1 MSGRESSAFSEE
13 IHYLAHEEARPGQ
26 LEMIQDCLAAL
37 RAGGHHLA
45 AAPTGIGKTAA
56 ALAAAIDA
64 ARTANGPR
72 TIFFLTSRQSQHKIV
87 VDTVRRI
94 NARRPPQEKVRLVD
108 MVGQSNMCVQPFA
121 NESPPLFS
129 LLCSQARSQRT
140 CKPYLTQAPGLRQ
153 RILSDPLHV
162 DELVQ
167 MAQTHSE
174 HGVPTLTC
182 PWKAAR
188 EAVSSA
194 DVFVGD
200 YNHLFVDAV
209 REASLN
215 AMEVDLSDLIVIVD
229 EAHNLPDRI
238 RMGMERRFTPTVVR
252 NATIDLEEYTETIA
266 ESAASLGTDG
276 LILQSS
282 LTTWALSVMKVCRG
296 RMSDLFRDL
305 LNEPAEFE
313 ERRVDM
319 ERLRNI
325 FLAACDEVEGK
336 VGQQQLQPE
345 QVSVTETPG
354 QGLDRLKILRDV
366 LLDVEIKVD
375 ADDENPNIDIDAH
388 RIGHLLE
395 DMLRFGGSTAL
406 VYVHDAKGK
415 EGRITSHLLD
425 PGLVSG
431 PVLKKCAGSILM
443 SGTLYPPKMY
453 ADLLGIGHG
462 KTTSRQYDSPFAS
475 QRRPIVVAK
484 DVTTRYQDRSYENTQ
499 RIRAHIQA
507 LCDSS
512 PGHVAVFTPSYSMLN
527 EYIGEGRFQGVVVR
541 MEDRTWSKQDV
552 DQLLDVLEDSKQAGR
567 RILLAGVF
575 GGRLSEGIDYHNG
588 LLDAVA
594 CIGIPN
600 PPPSIHQKALR
611 TYIEERFG
619 RANAWRYASTQPAVN
634 AILQAMGRPIR
645 SIADRAL
652 ILLLDK
658 RNTDR
663 TYIECYPRDIRMNSS
678 TEPETTKSFAR
689 RFFSRVHR
697 QSEGSS

>member
-1 MSGRESSAFSEE
+1 MSGEESSAFSED
-13 IHYLAHEEARPGQ
+13 IRYLAHEEARPGQ
-26 LEMIQDCLAAL
+26 LEMIHDCLKAL
-37 RAGGHHLA
+37 QKGGHHLA

-121 NESPPLFS
+121 KESPPLFS

-140 CKPYLTQAPGLRQ
+140 CKPYFTQAPGLRQ

-215 AMEVDLSDLIVIVD
+215 AMEVDLSDIIVIVD

-266 ESAASLGTDG
+266 EAAASLGSDG
-276 LILQSS
+276 LNLQAS
-282 LTTWALSVMKVCRG
+282 LTSWALSVMKVCRG
-296 RMSDLFRDL
+296 RISDLFRDL
-305 LNEPAEFE
+305 LGEPAEFE

-325 FLAACDEVEGK
+325 FLASCDEVEGK
-336 VGQQQLQPE
+336 VGQQQLQQE
-345 QVSVTETPG
+345 VGLVESPG

-395 DMLRFGGSTAL
+395 DMLRFGETTAL

-453 ADLLGIGHG
+453 ADLLGIGHS

-499 RIRAHIQA
+499 RIRAHLQS
-507 LCDSS
+507 LCDGS

-527 EYIGEGRFQGVVVR
+527 DYIGEGQFHGVVVR
-541 MEDRTWSKQDV
+541 MEDRTWSKQHAF
-552 DQLLDVLEDSKQAGR
+552 LHLD
-567 RILLAGVF
+567 
-575 GGRLSEGIDYHNG
+575 
-588 LLDAVA
+588 
-594 CIGIPN
+594 
-600 PPPSIHQKALR
+600 
-611 TYIEERFG
+611 
-619 RANAWRYASTQPAVN
+619 
-634 AILQAMGRPIR
+634 
-645 SIADRAL
+645 
-652 ILLLDK
+652 
-658 RNTDR
+658 
-663 TYIECYPRDIRMNSS
+663 
-678 TEPETTKSFAR
+678 
-689 RFFSRVHR
+689 
-697 QSEGSS
+697 

>member
-1 MSGRESSAFSEE
+1 MSGEESSVFSED
-13 IHYLAHEEARPGQ
+13 IRYLAHEEARPGQ
-26 LEMIQDCLAAL
+26 LEMIQDCLKAL
-37 RAGGHHLA
+37 QQGGHHLA

-121 NESPPLFS
+121 KESPPLFS

-215 AMEVDLSDLIVIVD
+215 AMEVDLSDIIVIVD

-266 ESAASLGTDG
+266 EAAASLGSDG
-276 LILQSS
+276 LNLQAS
-282 LTTWALSVMKVCRG
+282 LTSWALSVMKVCRG
-296 RMSDLFRDL
+296 RISDLFRDL
-305 LNEPAEFE
+305 LGEPAEFE

-325 FLAACDEVEGK
+325 FLASCDEVEGK
-336 VGQQQLQPE
+336 VGQQQLQQE
-345 QVSVTETPG
+345 VGLVESPG

-395 DMLRFGGSTAL
+395 DMLRFGETTAL

-453 ADLLGIGHG
+453 ADLLGIGHS

-499 RIRAHIQA
+499 RIRAHLQS
-507 LCDSS
+507 LCDGS

-527 EYIGEGRFQGVVVR
+527 DYIGEGQFHGVVVR

-552 DQLLDVLEDSKQAGR
+552 DQLLDVLEDAKQAGR

-619 RANAWRYASTQPAVN
+619 RANAWRYASTQPAIN

-663 TYIECYPRDIRMNSS
+663 TYIECYPKDIRMNTS

>member
-1 MSGRESSAFSEE
+1 MSGDESSAYSEE
-13 IHYLAHEEARPGQ
+13 IRYLAHEEARPGQ
-26 LEMIQDCLAAL
+26 LEMIHDCLEAL
-37 RAGGHHLA
+37 QQGGHHLA

-121 NESPPLFS
+121 KESPPLFS

-209 REASLN
+209 RDASLN
-215 AMEVDLSDLIVIVD
+215 AMELDLSDIIVIVD

-266 ESAASLGTDG
+266 EAAASLGSDG
-276 LILQSS
+276 LLLQAS
-282 LTTWALSVMKVCRG
+282 LTSWALSVMKVCRG
-296 RMSDLFRDL
+296 RISDLFRDL
-305 LNEPAEFE
+305 LSEPAEFE

-325 FLAACDEVEGK
+325 FLASCDEVEGK
-336 VGQQQLQPE
+336 VGQQQLQQE
-345 QVSVTETPG
+345 HTGTVESPG

-395 DMLRFGGSTAL
+395 DMLRFGETTAL

-415 EGRITSHLLD
+415 EGRIISHLLD

-453 ADLLGIGHG
+453 ADLLGIGHS

-499 RIRAHIQA
+499 RIRAHLQS
-507 LCDSS
+507 LCDES

-527 EYIGEGRFQGVVVR
+527 DYIGEGQFHGVVVR
-541 MEDRTWSKQDV
+541 IEDRTWSKQDV
-552 DQLLDVLEDSKQAGR
+552 DQLLDVLEDAKQAGR

-619 RANAWRYASTQPAVN
+619 RANAWRYASTQPAIN

-663 TYIECYPRDIRMNSS
+663 TYIECYPKDIRMNTS

>member
-1 MSGRESSAFSEE
+1 MSGEESSAFSEE
-13 IHYLAHEEARPGQ
+13 IRYLAHEEARPGQ
-26 LEMIQDCLAAL
+26 LEMIHDCLKAL
-37 RAGGHHLA
+37 QQGGHHLA

-94 NARRPPQEKVRLVD
+94 NGRRAPQEKVRLVD

-121 NESPPLFS
+121 KESPPLFS

-215 AMEVDLSDLIVIVD
+215 AMEVDLSDIIVIVD

-266 ESAASLGTDG
+266 EAAASLGSDG
-276 LILQSS
+276 LLVQAS
-282 LTTWALSVMKVCRG
+282 LTSWALSVMKVCRG
-296 RMSDLFRDL
+296 RISDLFRDL
-305 LNEPAEFE
+305 LSEPAEFE

-325 FLAACDEVEGK
+325 FLASCDEVEGK
-336 VGQQQLQPE
+336 VGQQQLQQQQAGLVE
-345 QVSVTETPG
+345 SPG

-375 ADDENPNIDIDAH
+375 ADDDNPNIDIDAH

-395 DMLRFGGSTAL
+395 DMLRFGETTAL

-453 ADLLGIGHG
+453 ADLLGIGHS

-499 RIRAHIQA
+499 RIRAHLQS
-507 LCDSS
+507 LCDGS

-527 EYIGEGRFQGVVVR
+527 DYIGEGQFHGVVVR

-552 DQLLDVLEDSKQAGR
+552 DQLLDVLEDAKQDGR

-619 RANAWRYASTQPAVN
+619 RANAWRYASTQPAIN

-663 TYIECYPRDIRMNSS
+663 TYIECYPKDIRMNTS

-689 RFFSRVHR
+689 RFFSRVQR

>member
-1 MSGRESSAFSEE
+1 MSGEESSAFSEE
-13 IHYLAHEEARPGQ
+13 IRYLAHEEARPGQ
-26 LEMIQDCLAAL
+26 LEMIHDCLKAL
-37 RAGGHHLA
+37 QQGGHHLA

-94 NARRPPQEKVRLVD
+94 NGRRTPQEKVRLVD

-121 NESPPLFS
+121 KESPPLFS

-215 AMEVDLSDLIVIVD
+215 AMEVDLSDIIVIVD

-266 ESAASLGTDG
+266 EAAASLGSDG
-276 LILQSS
+276 LLVQAS
-282 LTTWALSVMKVCRG
+282 LTSWALSVMKVCRG
-296 RMSDLFRDL
+296 RISDLFRDL
-305 LNEPAEFE
+305 LSEPAEFE

-325 FLAACDEVEGK
+325 FLASCDEVEGK
-336 VGQQQLQPE
+336 VGQQQLHQQQAGLVE
-345 QVSVTETPG
+345 SPG

-375 ADDENPNIDIDAH
+375 ADDDNPNIDIDAH

-395 DMLRFGGSTAL
+395 DMLRFGETTAL

-453 ADLLGIGHG
+453 ADLLGIGHS

-499 RIRAHIQA
+499 RIRAHLQS
-507 LCDSS
+507 LCDGSL
-512 PGHVAVFTPSYSMLN
+512 GHVAVFTPSYSMLN
-527 EYIGEGRFQGVVVR
+527 DYIGEGQFHGVVVR

-552 DQLLDVLEDSKQAGR
+552 DQLLDVLEDAKQDGR

-619 RANAWRYASTQPAVN
+619 RANAWRYASTQPAIN

-663 TYIECYPRDIRMNSS
+663 TYIECYPKHIRMNTS

>member
-1 MSGRESSAFSEE
+1 MSGEESSVFSEE
-13 IHYLAHEEARPGQ
+13 IRYLAHEEARPGQ
-26 LEMIQDCLAAL
+26 LEMIQDCLKAL
-37 RAGGHHLA
+37 QQGGHHLA

-121 NESPPLFS
+121 KESPPLFS
-129 LLCSQARSQRT
+129 ILCSQARSQRT

-209 REASLN
+209 RDASLN
-215 AMEVDLSDLIVIVD
+215 AMEVDLSDIIVIVD

-266 ESAASLGTDG
+266 EAAATLGSDGMNLQASLT
-276 LILQSS
+276 S
-282 LTTWALSVMKVCRG
+282 WALSVMKVCRG
-296 RMSDLFRDL
+296 RISDLFRDL
-305 LNEPAEFE
+305 LGEPAEFE

-325 FLAACDEVEGK
+325 FLASCDEVEGK
-336 VGQQQLQPE
+336 VGQQQLQQE
-345 QVSVTETPG
+345 VGLVESPG

-375 ADDENPNIDIDAH
+375 TDDENPNIDIDAH

-395 DMLRFGGSTAL
+395 DMLRFGETTAL

-453 ADLLGIGHG
+453 ADLLGIGHS

-499 RIRAHIQA
+499 RIRAHLQS
-507 LCDSS
+507 LCDGS

-527 EYIGEGRFQGVVVR
+527 DYIGEGQFHGVVVR

-552 DQLLDVLEDSKQAGR
+552 DQLLDVLEDAKQAGR

-619 RANAWRYASTQPAVN
+619 RANAWRYASTQPAIN

-663 TYIECYPRDIRMNSS
+663 TYIECYPKDIRMNTS

>member
-1 MSGRESSAFSEE
+1 MSDQESSTFSGE
-13 IHYLAHEEARPGQ
+13 IRYLAHEEARPGQ
-26 LEMIQDCLAAL
+26 LEMIHDCLNAL
-37 RAGGHHLA
+37 HSGGHHLA

-56 ALAAAIDA
+56 ALAAAVDA

-108 MVGQSNMCVQPFA
+108 MVGQASMCVQPFA
-121 NESPPLFS
+121 KESPPLFS
-129 LLCSQARSQRT
+129 LLCNQARSSRS

-252 NATIDLEEYTETIA
+252 NAVIDLEEYTERLI

-276 LILQSS
+276 LVLQSS
-282 LTTWALSVMKVCRG
+282 LASWALDVMKVCRG
-296 RMSDLFRDL
+296 RMADLFRDL

-313 ERRVDM
+313 ERRVDV

-325 FLAACDEVEGK
+325 FLASCDEVEGK
-336 VGQQQLQPE
+336 VGQQQLQAE
-345 QVSVTETPG
+345 QIHAVESPG
-354 QGLDRLKILRDV
+354 EGLDRLKILRDV

-375 ADDENPNIDIDAH
+375 ADEENPNIDIDAH

-395 DMLRFGGSTAL
+395 DMLRFGETTAL

-453 ADLLGIGHG
+453 ADLLGIGQQ
-462 KTTSRQYDSPFAS
+462 KTTSRQYESPFAS
-475 QRRPIVVAK
+475 QRRPIIVAK
-484 DVTTRYQDRSYENTQ
+484 DVTTRYKDRTYENTQ
-499 RIRAHIQA
+499 RIRNHIQA

-527 EYIGEGRFQGVVVR
+527 EYIGEGQFRGVVVR

-552 DQLLDVLEDSKQAGR
+552 DQLLDFLEDAKQAGR

-575 GGRLSEGIDYHNG
+575 GGRLSEGVDYSENI
-588 LLDAVA
+588 LDAVV
-594 CIGIPN
+594 CVGIPIA
-600 PPPSIHQKALR
+600 PKSVPQDALR
-611 TYIEERFG
+611 EYIEG
-619 RANAWRYASTQPAVN
+619 KHGQGKGWKYGALQPAVN
-634 AILQAMGRPIR
+634 SVLQGMGRAIR
-645 SIADRAL
+645 KAEDRAF
-652 ILLLDK
+652 ILLLDNRFLTSQFRSCLPPTLHTFTADDSK
-658 RNTDR
+658 RT
-663 TYIECYPRDIRMNSS
+663 ERMV
-678 TEPETTKSFAR
+678 K
-689 RFFSRVHR
+689 RFFDHLPDPAKG
-697 QSEGSS
+697 E

>member
-140 CKPYLTQAPGLRQ
+140 CKPYFTQAPGLRQ

>member
-1 MSGRESSAFSEE
+1 MSGEESSAISED
-13 IHYLAHEEARPGQ
+13 IRYLAHEEARPGQ
-26 LEMIQDCLAAL
+26 LEMIHDCLKAL
-37 RAGGHHLA
+37 QHGGHHLA

-121 NESPPLFS
+121 KESPPLFS
-129 LLCSQARSQRT
+129 LLCSQARSQRS

-209 REASLN
+209 RDASLN
-215 AMEVDLSDLIVIVD
+215 AMEVDLSDIIVIVD

-266 ESAASLGTDG
+266 EAAASLGSDG
-276 LILQSS
+276 LLLQAS
-282 LTTWALSVMKVCRG
+282 LTSWALSVMKVCRG
-296 RMSDLFRDL
+296 RISDLFRDL
-305 LNEPAEFE
+305 LSEPAEFE

-325 FLAACDEVEGK
+325 FLASCDEVEGK
-336 VGQQQLQPE
+336 VGQQQLQQE
-345 QVSVTETPG
+345 QTGLVESPG

-366 LLDVEIKVD
+366 LLEVEIKVD

-395 DMLRFGGSTAL
+395 DMLRFGETTAL

-415 EGRITSHLLD
+415 EGRIISHLLD

-453 ADLLGIGHG
+453 ADLLGIGHS

-499 RIRAHIQA
+499 RIRAHLQS
-507 LCDSS
+507 LCDGS

-527 EYIGEGRFQGVVVR
+527 DYIGEGHFNGVVVR
-541 MEDRTWSKQDV
+541 MEDRTWTKQDV
-552 DQLLDVLEDSKQAGR
+552 DQLLDVLEDAKQAGR

-611 TYIEERFG
+611 AYIEERFG
-619 RANAWRYASTQPAVN
+619 RANAWRYASTQPAIN

-652 ILLLDK
+652 ILLLDR
-658 RNTDR
+658 RNN
-663 TYIECYPRDIRMNSS
+663 YIVYNN
-678 TEPETTKSFAR
+678 
-689 RFFSRVHR
+689 
-697 QSEGSS
+697 

>member
-1 MSGRESSAFSEE
+1 MSGEESSAFSEE
-13 IHYLAHEEARPGQ
+13 IRYLAHEEARPGQ
-26 LEMIQDCLAAL
+26 LEMIHDCLKAL
-37 RAGGHHLA
+37 QQGGHHLA

-121 NESPPLFS
+121 KESPPLFS

-140 CKPYLTQAPGLRQ
+140 CKPYFTQAPGLRQ

-215 AMEVDLSDLIVIVD
+215 AMEVDLSDIIVIVD

-266 ESAASLGTDG
+266 EAAASLGSDG
-276 LILQSS
+276 LNLQAS
-282 LTTWALSVMKVCRG
+282 LTSWALSVMKVCRG
-296 RMSDLFRDL
+296 RISDLFRDL
-305 LNEPAEFE
+305 LGEPAEFE

-325 FLAACDEVEGK
+325 FLASCDEVEGK
-336 VGQQQLQPE
+336 VGQQQLQQE
-345 QVSVTETPG
+345 VGLVESPG

-395 DMLRFGGSTAL
+395 DMLRFGETTAL

-453 ADLLGIGHG
+453 ADLLGIGHS

-499 RIRAHIQA
+499 RIRAHLQS
-507 LCDSS
+507 LCDGS

-527 EYIGEGRFQGVVVR
+527 DYIGEGQFHGVVVR

-552 DQLLDVLEDSKQAGR
+552 DQLLDVLEDAKQAGR

-619 RANAWRYASTQPAVN
+619 RANAWRYASTQPAIN

-663 TYIECYPRDIRMNSS
+663 TYIECYPKDIRMNTS

-689 RFFSRVHR
+689 RFFSRVQR

>member
-1 MSGRESSAFSEE
+1 M
-13 IHYLAHEEARPGQ
+13 
-26 LEMIQDCLAAL
+26 
-37 RAGGHHLA
+37 
-45 AAPTGIGKTAA
+45 
-56 ALAAAIDA
+56 
-64 ARTANGPR
+64 
-72 TIFFLTSRQSQHKIV
+72 
-87 VDTVRRI
+87 
-94 NARRPPQEKVRLVD
+94 
-108 MVGQSNMCVQPFA
+108 
-121 NESPPLFS
+121 
-129 LLCSQARSQRT
+129 
-140 CKPYLTQAPGLRQ
+140 
-153 RILSDPLHV
+153 
-162 DELVQ
+162 EL
-167 MAQTHSE
+167 
-174 HGVPTLTC
+174 
-182 PWKAAR
+182 
-188 EAVSSA
+188 
-194 DVFVGD
+194 
-200 YNHLFVDAV
+200 
-209 REASLN
+209 
-215 AMEVDLSDLIVIVD
+215 DLSDIIVIVD

-266 ESAASLGTDG
+266 EAAASLGSDG
-276 LILQSS
+276 LLLQAS
-282 LTTWALSVMKVCRG
+282 LTSWALSVMKVCRG
-296 RMSDLFRDL
+296 RISDLFRDL
-305 LNEPAEFE
+305 LSEPAEFE
-313 ERRVDM
+313 ERRVDT

-325 FLAACDEVEGK
+325 FLASCDEVEGK
-336 VGQQQLQPE
+336 VGQQQLQQE
-345 QVSVTETPG
+345 HTGTVESPG

-395 DMLRFGGSTAL
+395 DMLRFGETTAL

-415 EGRITSHLLD
+415 EGRIISHLLD

-453 ADLLGIGHG
+453 ADLLGIGHS

-499 RIRAHIQA
+499 RIRAHLQS
-507 LCDSS
+507 LCDES

-527 EYIGEGRFQGVVVR
+527 DYIGEGQFHGVVVR
-541 MEDRTWSKQDV
+541 IEDRTWSKQDV
-552 DQLLDVLEDSKQAGR
+552 DQLLDVLEDAKQAGR

-619 RANAWRYASTQPAVN
+619 RANAWRYASTQPAIN

-663 TYIECYPRDIRMNSS
+663 TYIECYPKDIRMNTS

>member
-1 MSGRESSAFSEE
+1 MSGEESSVFSEE
-13 IHYLAHEEARPGQ
+13 IRYLAHEEARPGQ
-26 LEMIQDCLAAL
+26 LEMIQDCLKAL
-37 RAGGHHLA
+37 QQGGHHLA

-121 NESPPLFS
+121 KESPPLFS
-129 LLCSQARSQRT
+129 ILCSQARSQRT

-209 REASLN
+209 RDASLN
-215 AMEVDLSDLIVIVD
+215 AMEVDLSDIIVIVD

-266 ESAASLGTDG
+266 EAAASLGSDG
-276 LILQSS
+276 LLLQASITS
-282 LTTWALSVMKVCRG
+282 WALSVMKVCRG
-296 RMSDLFRDL
+296 RISDLFRDL
-305 LNEPAEFE
+305 LGEPAEFE

-325 FLAACDEVEGK
+325 FLASCDEVEGK
-336 VGQQQLQPE
+336 VGQQQLQQE
-345 QVSVTETPG
+345 VGLVESPG

-375 ADDENPNIDIDAH
+375 TDDENPNIDIDAH

-395 DMLRFGGSTAL
+395 DMLRFGETTAL

-453 ADLLGIGHG
+453 ADLLGIGHS

-499 RIRAHIQA
+499 RIRAHLQS
-507 LCDSS
+507 LCDGS

-527 EYIGEGRFQGVVVR
+527 DYIGEGQFHGVVVR

-552 DQLLDVLEDSKQAGR
+552 DQLLDVLEDAKQAGR

-619 RANAWRYASTQPAVN
+619 RANAWRYASTQPAIN

-663 TYIECYPRDIRMNSS
+663 TYIECYPKDIRMNTS

>member
-1 MSGRESSAFSEE
+1 MSGEESSVFSDD
-13 IHYLAHEEARPGQ
+13 IRYLAHEEARPGQ
-26 LEMIQDCLAAL
+26 LEMIHDCLKAL
-37 RAGGHHLA
+37 QQGGHHLA

-121 NESPPLFS
+121 KESPPLFS

-215 AMEVDLSDLIVIVD
+215 AMEVDLSDIIVIDD

-266 ESAASLGTDG
+266 EAAASLGSDG
-276 LILQSS
+276 LNLQAS
-282 LTTWALSVMKVCRG
+282 LTSWALSVMKVCRG
-296 RMSDLFRDL
+296 RISDLFRDL
-305 LNEPAEFE
+305 LGEPAEFE

-325 FLAACDEVEGK
+325 FLASCDEVEGK
-336 VGQQQLQPE
+336 VGQQQLQQE
-345 QVSVTETPG
+345 VGLVESPG

-395 DMLRFGGSTAL
+395 DMLRFGETTAL

-453 ADLLGIGHG
+453 ADLLGIGHS

-499 RIRAHIQA
+499 RIRAHLQS
-507 LCDSS
+507 LCDGS

-527 EYIGEGRFQGVVVR
+527 DYIGEGQFHGVVVR

-552 DQLLDVLEDSKQAGR
+552 DQLLDVLEDAKQAGR

-619 RANAWRYASTQPAVN
+619 RANAWRYASTQPAIN

-663 TYIECYPRDIRMNSS
+663 TYIECYPKDIRMNTS

>member
-1 MSGRESSAFSEE
+1 MSGEESSAFSEE
-13 IHYLAHEEARPGQ
+13 IRYLAHEEARPGQ
-26 LEMIQDCLAAL
+26 LEMIHDCLKAL
-37 RAGGHHLA
+37 QQGGHHLA

-121 NESPPLFS
+121 KESPPLFS

-209 REASLN
+209 RDASLN
-215 AMEVDLSDLIVIVD
+215 AMELDLSDIIVIVD

-266 ESAASLGTDG
+266 EAAASLGSDG
-276 LILQSS
+276 LLLQAS
-282 LTTWALSVMKVCRG
+282 LTSWALSVMKVCRG
-296 RMSDLFRDL
+296 RISDLFRDL
-305 LNEPAEFE
+305 LSEPAEFE
-313 ERRVDM
+313 ERRVDT

-325 FLAACDEVEGK
+325 FLASCDEVEGK
-336 VGQQQLQPE
+336 VGQQQLQQE
-345 QVSVTETPG
+345 HTGTVESPG

-395 DMLRFGGSTAL
+395 DMLRFGETTAL

-415 EGRITSHLLD
+415 EGRIISHLLD

-453 ADLLGIGHG
+453 ADLLGIGHS

-499 RIRAHIQA
+499 RIRAHLQS
-507 LCDSS
+507 LCDES

-527 EYIGEGRFQGVVVR
+527 DYIGEGQFHGVVVR
-541 MEDRTWSKQDV
+541 IEDRTWSKQDV
-552 DQLLDVLEDSKQAGR
+552 DQLLDVLEDAKQAGR

-619 RANAWRYASTQPAVN
+619 RANAWRYASTQPAIN

-663 TYIECYPRDIRMNSS
+663 TYIECYPKDIRMNTS

>member
-1 MSGRESSAFSEE
+1 MSGEESSAFSEE
-13 IHYLAHEEARPGQ
+13 IRYLAHEEARPGQ
-26 LEMIQDCLAAL
+26 LEMIQDCLKAL
-37 RAGGHHLA
+37 QKGGHHLA

-121 NESPPLFS
+121 KESPPLFS

-215 AMEVDLSDLIVIVD
+215 AMEVDLSDIIVIVD

-238 RMGMERRFTPTVVR
+238 RMGMERRFTPTVIR

-266 ESAASLGTDG
+266 EAAAALGSDG
-276 LILQSS
+276 LVLQSS
-282 LTTWALSVMKVCRG
+282 LTSWALSVMKVCRG

-305 LNEPAEFE
+305 LSEPAEFE

-325 FLAACDEVEGK
+325 FLASCDEVEGK
-336 VGQQQLQPE
+336 VGQQQLQDE
-345 QVSVTETPG
+345 QVHPVESPG
-354 QGLDRLKILRDV
+354 EGLDRLKILRDV

-375 ADDENPNIDIDAH
+375 ADEENPTST
-388 RIGHLLE
+388 L
-395 DMLRFGGSTAL
+395 MLI
-406 VYVHDAKGK
+406 
-415 EGRITSHLLD
+415 E
-425 PGLVSG
+425 
-431 PVLKKCAGSILM
+431 
-443 SGTLYPPKMY
+443 
-453 ADLLGIGHG
+453 LGIFWRTCYGLE
-462 KTTSRQYDSPFAS
+462 KQLRLSMCMMLKER
-475 QRRPIVVAK
+475 K
-484 DVTTRYQDRSYENTQ
+484 DVLHLIFSTRGLYQGLYSRNVLAAYSCLVRCIRQ
-499 RIRAHIQA
+499 RCMQT
-507 LCDSS
+507 C
-512 PGHVAVFTPSYSMLN
+512 
-527 EYIGEGRFQGVVVR
+527 
-541 MEDRTWSKQDV
+541 
-552 DQLLDVLEDSKQAGR
+552 LELGMQR
-567 RILLAGVF
+567 
-575 GGRLSEGIDYHNG
+575 
-588 LLDAVA
+588 
-594 CIGIPN
+594 
-600 PPPSIHQKALR
+600 
-611 TYIEERFG
+611 
-619 RANAWRYASTQPAVN
+619 QPAANTIRPLQVN
-634 AILQAMGRPIR
+634 G
-645 SIADRAL
+645 AL
-652 ILLLDK
+652 
-658 RNTDR
+658 
-663 TYIECYPRDIRMNSS
+663 SS
-678 TEPETTKSFAR
+678 
-689 RFFSRVHR
+689 
-697 QSEGSS
+697 

>member
-1 MSGRESSAFSEE
+1 MSGEESSAFSED
-13 IHYLAHEEARPGQ
+13 IRYLAHEEARPGQ
-26 LEMIQDCLAAL
+26 LEMIHDCLKAL
-37 RAGGHHLA
+37 QQGGHHLA

-121 NESPPLFS
+121 KESPPLFS

-215 AMEVDLSDLIVIVD
+215 AMEVDLSDIIVIVD

-266 ESAASLGTDG
+266 ESAASLGSDG
-276 LILQSS
+276 LLLQAS
-282 LTTWALSVMKVCRG
+282 LTSWALSVMKVCRG
-296 RMSDLFRDL
+296 RISDLFRDL
-305 LNEPAEFE
+305 LSEPAEFE

-325 FLAACDEVEGK
+325 FLASCDEVEGK
-336 VGQQQLQPE
+336 VGQQQLQQE
-345 QVSVTETPG
+345 QTGLVESPG

-395 DMLRFGGSTAL
+395 DMLRFGESTAL

-453 ADLLGIGHG
+453 ADLLGIGHS

-499 RIRAHIQA
+499 RIRAHLQS
-507 LCDSS
+507 LCDGS

-527 EYIGEGRFQGVVVR
+527 DYIGEGQFHGVVVR

-552 DQLLDVLEDSKQAGR
+552 DQLLDVLEDAKQSGR

-619 RANAWRYASTQPAVN
+619 RANAWRYASTQPAIN

-663 TYIECYPRDIRMNSS
+663 TYIECYPKDIRMNTS

>member
-1 MSGRESSAFSEE
+1 MSGDESSAYSEE
-13 IHYLAHEEARPGQ
+13 IRYLAHEEARPGQ
-26 LEMIQDCLAAL
+26 LEMIHDCLKAL
-37 RAGGHHLA
+37 QQGGHHLA

-121 NESPPLFS
+121 KESPPLFS

-209 REASLN
+209 RDASLN
-215 AMEVDLSDLIVIVD
+215 AMELDLSDIIVIVD

-266 ESAASLGTDG
+266 EAAASLGSDG
-276 LILQSS
+276 LLLQAS
-282 LTTWALSVMKVCRG
+282 LTSWALSVMKVCRG
-296 RMSDLFRDL
+296 RISDLFRDL
-305 LNEPAEFE
+305 LSEPAEFE

-325 FLAACDEVEGK
+325 FLASCDEVEGK
-336 VGQQQLQPE
+336 VGQQQLQQE
-345 QVSVTETPG
+345 HTGTVESPG

-395 DMLRFGGSTAL
+395 DMLRFGETTAL

-415 EGRITSHLLD
+415 EGRIISHLLD

-453 ADLLGIGHG
+453 ADLLGIGHS

-499 RIRAHIQA
+499 RIRAHLQS
-507 LCDSS
+507 LCDES

-527 EYIGEGRFQGVVVR
+527 DYIGEGQFHGVVVR
-541 MEDRTWSKQDV
+541 IEDRTWSKQDV
-552 DQLLDVLEDSKQAGR
+552 DQLLDVLEDAKQAGR

-619 RANAWRYASTQPAVN
+619 RANAWRYASTQPAIN

-663 TYIECYPRDIRMNSS
+663 TYIECYPKDIRMNTS

>member
-1 MSGRESSAFSEE
+1 MSGRESSTFSEE
-13 IHYLAHEEARPGQ
+13 IRYLAHEEARPGQ
-26 LEMIQDCLAAL
+26 LEMIHDCLGAL

-64 ARTANGPR
+64 ARTANGSR

-121 NESPPLFS
+121 KESPPLFS

-266 ESAASLGTDG
+266 EAAASLGTDG
-276 LILQSS
+276 LIIQSS
-282 LTTWALSVMKVCRG
+282 LTNWALNVMKVCRG

-319 ERLRNI
+319 ERLRSI
-325 FLAACDEVEGK
+325 FLASCDEVEGK
-336 VGQQQLQPE
+336 IGQQQLQPE
-345 QVSVTETPG
+345 QTSVIESPG

-366 LLDVEIKVD
+366 LLEVEIKVD

-395 DMLRFGGSTAL
+395 DMLRFGESTAL

-453 ADLLGIGHG
+453 ADLLGIGQS
-462 KTTSRQYDSPFAS
+462 KTTSRQYESPFAS

-484 DVTTRYQDRSYENTQ
+484 DVTTRYQDRSYQNTE
-499 RIRAHIQA
+499 RIRAHIQS
-507 LCDSS
+507 LCDAS

-527 EYIGEGRFQGVVVR
+527 EYIGEGQFQGVVVR

-552 DQLLDVLEDSKQAGR
+552 DQLLDVLEDAKQAGR

-663 TYIECYPRDIRMNSS
+663 TYIECYPKDIRMNTS

-689 RFFSRVHR
+689 RFFARVHR

>member
-13 IHYLAHEEARPGQ
+13 IRYLAHEEARPGQ
-26 LEMIQDCLAAL
+26 LEMNHDCLAAL

-64 ARTANGPR
+64 ARTSNGPR

-121 NESPPLFS
+121 KESPPLFS

-266 ESAASLGTDG
+266 EAAASLGTDG

-282 LTTWALSVMKVCRG
+282 LTNWALSVMKVCRG

-325 FLAACDEVEGK
+325 FLASCDEVEGK

-345 QVSVTETPG
+345 QVSGIEAPG

-375 ADDENPNIDIDAH
+375 ADDENANIDIDAH

-462 KTTSRQYDSPFAS
+462 KTTSRQYESPFAS

-552 DQLLDVLEDSKQAGR
+552 DQLLDVLEDSKKAGR

>member
-1 MSGRESSAFSEE
+1 MSDEKSSTFTGE
-13 IHYLAHEEARPGQ
+13 IRYLAHKEARPGQ
-26 LEMIQDCLAAL
+26 LEMIHDCLNAL
-37 RAGGHHLA
+37 HSGGHHLA

-56 ALAAAIDA
+56 ALAAAVDA
-64 ARTANGPR
+64 ARSANGPR

-87 VDTVRRI
+87 IDTVRRI
-94 NARRPPQEKVRLVD
+94 NARRPSQEKVRLVD
-108 MVGQSNMCVQPFA
+108 MVGQASMCVQPFA
-121 NESPPLFS
+121 KESPPLFS
-129 LLCSQARSQRT
+129 LLCNQARSSRS

-162 DELVQ
+162 EELVQ

-194 DVFVGD
+194 DIFVGD

-215 AMEVDLSDLIVIVD
+215 SMEVDLSDIIVIVD

-252 NATIDLEEYTETIA
+252 NAVIDLEEYTERLI
-266 ESAASLGTDG
+266 ESAASLGTNG
-276 LILQSS
+276 LALQSS
-282 LTTWALSVMKVCRG
+282 LASWALDVMKVCRG
-296 RMSDLFRDL
+296 RIADLFRDL

-313 ERRVDM
+313 ERRVNV

-325 FLAACDEVEGK
+325 FLASCDEVEGK
-336 VGQQQLQPE
+336 VGQQQLQAE
-345 QVSVTETPG
+345 QIHAIESPG
-354 QGLDRLKILRDV
+354 EGLDRLKILRDV

-375 ADDENPNIDIDAH
+375 ADEENPNIDIDAH

-395 DMLRFGGSTAL
+395 DMLRFGQGTAL

-453 ADLLGIGHG
+453 ADLLGIGQQ
-462 KTTSRQYDSPFAS
+462 KTTSRQYNSPFAS
-475 QRRPIVVAK
+475 QRRPIIVAK
-484 DVTTRYQDRSYENTQ
+484 DVTTRYQDRTYENTQ

-527 EYIGEGRFQGVVVR
+527 EYIGEGQFHGVVVR

-552 DQLLDVLEDSKQAGR
+552 DQLLDVLEDAKQAGR

-619 RANAWRYASTQPAVN
+619 RANAWRYASTQPAIN
-634 AILQAMGRPIR
+634 SILQAMGRPIR

-652 ILLLDK
+652 VLLLDK

-663 TYIECYPRDIRMNSS
+663 TYIECYPKDIRMNTT

-689 RFFSRVHR
+689 RFFARVHR

>member
-1 MSGRESSAFSEE
+1 MSGEESSVFSDD
-13 IHYLAHEEARPGQ
+13 IRYLAHEEARPGQ
-26 LEMIQDCLAAL
+26 LEMIHDCLKAL
-37 RAGGHHLA
+37 QQGGHHLA

-121 NESPPLFS
+121 KESPPLFS

-167 MAQTHSE
+167 MEQTHSE

-215 AMEVDLSDLIVIVD
+215 AMEVDLSDIIVIVD

-266 ESAASLGTDG
+266 EAAASLGSDG
-276 LILQSS
+276 LNLQAS
-282 LTTWALSVMKVCRG
+282 LTSWALSVMKVCRG
-296 RMSDLFRDL
+296 RISDLFRDL
-305 LNEPAEFE
+305 LGEPAEFE

-325 FLAACDEVEGK
+325 FLASCDEVEGK
-336 VGQQQLQPE
+336 VGQQQLQQE
-345 QVSVTETPG
+345 VGLVESPG

-395 DMLRFGGSTAL
+395 DMLRFGETTAL

-453 ADLLGIGHG
+453 ADLLGIGHS

-499 RIRAHIQA
+499 RIRAHLQS
-507 LCDSS
+507 LCDGS

-527 EYIGEGRFQGVVVR
+527 DYIGEGQFHGVVVR

-552 DQLLDVLEDSKQAGR
+552 DQLLDVLEDAKQAGR

-619 RANAWRYASTQPAVN
+619 RANAWRYASTQPAIN

-663 TYIECYPRDIRMNSS
+663 TYIECYPKDIRMNTS

>member
-26 LEMIQDCLAAL
+26 LEMIHDCLAAL

-121 NESPPLFS
+121 KESPPLFS

-354 QGLDRLKILRDV
+354 EGLDRLKILRDV

>member
-1 MSGRESSAFSEE
+1 MSGEESSAFSED
-13 IHYLAHEEARPGQ
+13 IRYLAHEEARPGQ
-26 LEMIQDCLAAL
+26 LEMIHDCLKAL
-37 RAGGHHLA
+37 QHGRHHLA

-64 ARTANGPR
+64 ARTVNGPR

-94 NARRPPQEKVRLVD
+94 NGRRPPQEKVRLVD

-121 NESPPLFS
+121 KESPPLFS
-129 LLCSQARSQRT
+129 LLCSQSRSQRT

-215 AMEVDLSDLIVIVD
+215 AMEVDLSDIIVIVD

-266 ESAASLGTDG
+266 ESAASLGSDG
-276 LILQSS
+276 LLLQAS
-282 LTTWALSVMKVCRG
+282 LTSWALSVMKVCRG
-296 RMSDLFRDL
+296 RISDLFRDL
-305 LNEPAEFE
+305 LSEPAEFE

-325 FLAACDEVEGK
+325 FLASCDEVEGK
-336 VGQQQLQPE
+336 VGQQQLQQE
-345 QVSVTETPG
+345 QTGLVESPG
-354 QGLDRLKILRDV
+354 EGLDRLKILRDV
-366 LLDVEIKVD
+366 LLEVEIKVD

-395 DMLRFGGSTAL
+395 DMLRFGETSAL
-406 VYVHDAKGK
+406 VYVHDSKGK

-453 ADLLGIGHG
+453 ADLLGIGHS

-475 QRRPIVVAK
+475 QRRPVVVAK
-484 DVTTRYQDRSYENTQ
+484 DVTTRYQDRSFENTQ
-499 RIRAHIQA
+499 RIRAHLQS
-507 LCDSS
+507 LCDGS

-527 EYIGEGRFQGVVVR
+527 DYIGEGQFHGVVVR

-552 DQLLDVLEDSKQAGR
+552 DQLLDVLEDAKQAGR

-619 RANAWRYASTQPAVN
+619 RANAWRYASTQPAIN

-663 TYIECYPRDIRMNSS
+663 TYIECYPKDIRMNTS

>member
-1 MSGRESSAFSEE
+1 MSGEESSAFSED
-13 IHYLAHEEARPGQ
+13 IRYLAHEEARPGQ
-26 LEMIQDCLAAL
+26 LEMIHDCLKAL
-37 RAGGHHLA
+37 QQGGHHLA

-121 NESPPLFS
+121 KESPPLFS

-215 AMEVDLSDLIVIVD
+215 AMEVDLSDIIVIVD

-238 RMGMERRFTPTVVR
+238 RMGMERRFAPTVVR

-266 ESAASLGTDG
+266 EAAASLGSDG
-276 LILQSS
+276 LNLQAS
-282 LTTWALSVMKVCRG
+282 LTSWALSVMKVCRG
-296 RMSDLFRDL
+296 RISDLFRDL
-305 LNEPAEFE
+305 LGEPAEFE

-325 FLAACDEVEGK
+325 FLASCDEVEGK
-336 VGQQQLQPE
+336 VGQQQLQQE
-345 QVSVTETPG
+345 AGLVESPG

-395 DMLRFGGSTAL
+395 DMLRFGETTAL

-453 ADLLGIGHG
+453 ADLLGIGHS

-499 RIRAHIQA
+499 RIRAHLQS
-507 LCDSS
+507 LCDGS
-512 PGHVAVFTPSYSMLN
+512 PEHVAVFTPSYSMLN
-527 EYIGEGRFQGVVVR
+527 DYIGEGQFRGVVVR

-552 DQLLDVLEDSKQAGR
+552 DQLLDVLEDAKQAGR

-619 RANAWRYASTQPAVN
+619 RANAWRYASTQPAIN

-663 TYIECYPRDIRMNSS
+663 IYIECYPKDIRMNTS

>member
-1 MSGRESSAFSEE
+1 MSGEESSVFSED
-13 IHYLAHEEARPGQ
+13 IRYLAHEEARPGQ
-26 LEMIQDCLAAL
+26 LEMIQDCLKAL
-37 RAGGHHLA
+37 QQGGHHLA

-121 NESPPLFS
+121 KESPPLFS

-215 AMEVDLSDLIVIVD
+215 AMEVDLSDIIVIVD

-266 ESAASLGTDG
+266 EAAASLGSDG
-276 LILQSS
+276 LNLQAS
-282 LTTWALSVMKVCRG
+282 LTSWALSVMKVCRG
-296 RMSDLFRDL
+296 RISDLFRDL
-305 LNEPAEFE
+305 LGEPAEFE

-325 FLAACDEVEGK
+325 FLASCDEVEGK
-336 VGQQQLQPE
+336 VGQQQLQQE
-345 QVSVTETPG
+345 VGLVESPG

-395 DMLRFGGSTAL
+395 DMLRFGETTAL

-453 ADLLGIGHG
+453 ADLLGIGHS

-499 RIRAHIQA
+499 RIRAHLQS
-507 LCDSS
+507 LCDGS

-527 EYIGEGRFQGVVVR
+527 DYIGEGQFHGVGVR

-552 DQLLDVLEDSKQAGR
+552 DQLLDVLEDAKQAGR

-619 RANAWRYASTQPAVN
+619 RANAWRYASTQPAIN

-663 TYIECYPRDIRMNSS
+663 TYIECYPKDIRMNTS

>member
-1 MSGRESSAFSEE
+1 
-13 IHYLAHEEARPGQ
+13 
-26 LEMIQDCLAAL
+26 
-37 RAGGHHLA
+37 
-45 AAPTGIGKTAA
+45 
-56 ALAAAIDA
+56 
-64 ARTANGPR
+64 
-72 TIFFLTSRQSQHKIV
+72 
-87 VDTVRRI
+87 
-94 NARRPPQEKVRLVD
+94 
-108 MVGQSNMCVQPFA
+108 
-121 NESPPLFS
+121 
-129 LLCSQARSQRT
+129 
-140 CKPYLTQAPGLRQ
+140 
-153 RILSDPLHV
+153 
-162 DELVQ
+162 

-215 AMEVDLSDLIVIVD
+215 AMEVDLSDIIVIVD

-266 ESAASLGTDG
+266 EAAASLGSDG
-276 LILQSS
+276 LLLQAS
-282 LTTWALSVMKVCRG
+282 LTSWALSVMKVCRG
-296 RMSDLFRDL
+296 RISDLFRDL
-305 LNEPAEFE
+305 LSEPAEFE
-313 ERRVDM
+313 ERRVDV

-325 FLAACDEVEGK
+325 FLASCDEVEGK
-336 VGQQQLQPE
+336 VGQQQLQQE
-345 QVSVTETPG
+345 HTGTVESPG

-375 ADDENPNIDIDAH
+375 TNDENPNIDIDAH

-395 DMLRFGGSTAL
+395 DMLRFGETTAL

-415 EGRITSHLLD
+415 EGRIISHLLD

-453 ADLLGIGHG
+453 ADLLGIGHS

-499 RIRAHIQA
+499 RIRAHLQS
-507 LCDSS
+507 LCDGS

-527 EYIGEGRFQGVVVR
+527 DYIGEGQFHGVVVR

-552 DQLLDVLEDSKQAGR
+552 DQLLDVLEDAKQAGR

-619 RANAWRYASTQPAVN
+619 RANAWRYASTQPAIN

-663 TYIECYPRDIRMNSS
+663 TYIECYPKDIRMNTS

>member
-1 MSGRESSAFSEE
+1 MSGDESSAFSEE

-26 LEMIQDCLAAL
+26 LEMIHDCLKAL
-37 RAGGHHLA
+37 QQGGHHLA

-121 NESPPLFS
+121 KESPPLFS

-167 MAQTHSE
+167 LAQTHSE

-215 AMEVDLSDLIVIVD
+215 AMEIDLSDIIVIVD

-266 ESAASLGTDG
+266 EAAASLGSDG
-276 LILQSS
+276 LLLQAS
-282 LTTWALSVMKVCRG
+282 LTSWALSVMKACRG
-296 RMSDLFRDL
+296 RISDLFRDL
-305 LNEPAEFE
+305 LSEPAEFE
-313 ERRVDM
+313 ERRVGM

-325 FLAACDEVEGK
+325 FLASCDEVEGK
-336 VGQQQLQPE
+336 VGQQQLQQE
-345 QVSVTETPG
+345 QTGLVESPG

-366 LLDVEIKVD
+366 LLGVEIKVD

-395 DMLRFGGSTAL
+395 DMLRFGETTAL

-453 ADLLGIGHG
+453 ADLLGIGHS

-499 RIRAHIQA
+499 RIRAHLQS
-507 LCDSS
+507 LCDGS

-527 EYIGEGRFQGVVVR
+527 DYIGEGQFHGVIVR

-552 DQLLDVLEDSKQAGR
+552 DQLLDVLEDAKQAGR

-663 TYIECYPRDIRMNSS
+663 TYIECYPKDIRMNTS

>member
-1 MSGRESSAFSEE
+1 MSGDESSAYSEE
-13 IHYLAHEEARPGQ
+13 IRYLAHEEARPGQ
-26 LEMIQDCLAAL
+26 LEMIHDCLEAL
-37 RAGGHHLA
+37 LQGGHHLA

-121 NESPPLFS
+121 KESPPLFS

-209 REASLN
+209 RDASLN
-215 AMEVDLSDLIVIVD
+215 AMELDLSDIIVIVD

-266 ESAASLGTDG
+266 EAAASLGSDG
-276 LILQSS
+276 LLLQAS
-282 LTTWALSVMKVCRG
+282 LTSWALSVMKVCRG
-296 RMSDLFRDL
+296 RISDLFRDL
-305 LNEPAEFE
+305 LSEPAEFE

-325 FLAACDEVEGK
+325 FLASCDEVEGK
-336 VGQQQLQPE
+336 VGQQQLQQE
-345 QVSVTETPG
+345 HTGTVESPG

-395 DMLRFGGSTAL
+395 DMLRFGETTAL

-415 EGRITSHLLD
+415 EGRIISHLLD

-453 ADLLGIGHG
+453 ADLLGIGHS

-499 RIRAHIQA
+499 RIRAHLQS
-507 LCDSS
+507 LCDES

-527 EYIGEGRFQGVVVR
+527 DYIGEGQFHGVVVR
-541 MEDRTWSKQDV
+541 IEDRTWSKQDV
-552 DQLLDVLEDSKQAGR
+552 DQLLDVLEDAKQAGR

-600 PPPSIHQKALR
+600 PPPSMHQKALR

-619 RANAWRYASTQPAVN
+619 RANAWRYASTQPAIN

-663 TYIECYPRDIRMNSS
+663 TYIECYPKDIRMNTS

>member
-1 MSGRESSAFSEE
+1 MSGEESSAFSEE
-13 IHYLAHEEARPGQ
+13 IRYLAHEEARPGQ
-26 LEMIQDCLAAL
+26 LEMIHDCLKAL
-37 RAGGHHLA
+37 QQGGHHLA

-121 NESPPLFS
+121 KESPPLFS

-209 REASLN
+209 RDASLN
-215 AMEVDLSDLIVIVD
+215 AMELDLSDIIVIVD

-266 ESAASLGTDG
+266 KAATSLGSDGLLLQASLT
-276 LILQSS
+276 S
-282 LTTWALSVMKVCRG
+282 WALSVMKVCRG
-296 RMSDLFRDL
+296 RISDLFRDL
-305 LNEPAEFE
+305 LSEPAEFE
-313 ERRVDM
+313 ERRVDV

-325 FLAACDEVEGK
+325 FLASCDEVEGK
-336 VGQQQLQPE
+336 VGQQQLQQE
-345 QVSVTETPG
+345 QVGLIEAPG

-395 DMLRFGGSTAL
+395 DMLRFGETTAL

-415 EGRITSHLLD
+415 EGRIISHLLD

-431 PVLKKCAGSILM
+431 PVFKKCAGSILM

-453 ADLLGIGHG
+453 ADLLGIGHS
-462 KTTSRQYDSPFAS
+462 KTTSRQYDSPFAN

-499 RIRAHIQA
+499 RIRAHLQS
-507 LCDSS
+507 LCDGS

-527 EYIGEGRFQGVVVR
+527 DYIGEGQFHGVVVR

-552 DQLLDVLEDSKQAGR
+552 DQLLDVLEDAKQVGR

-619 RANAWRYASTQPAVN
+619 RANAWRYASTQPAIN

-663 TYIECYPRDIRMNSS
+663 TYIECYPKDIRMNTS
-678 TEPETTKSFAR
+678 TEPET
-689 RFFSRVHR
+689 
-697 QSEGSS
+697 

>member
-1 MSGRESSAFSEE
+1 MSGEESSVFSDD
-13 IHYLAHEEARPGQ
+13 IRYLAHEEARPGQ
-26 LEMIQDCLAAL
+26 LEMIHDCLKAL
-37 RAGGHHLA
+37 QQGGHHLA

-121 NESPPLFS
+121 KESPPLFS

-215 AMEVDLSDLIVIVD
+215 AMEVDLSDIIVIVD

-266 ESAASLGTDG
+266 EAAASLGSDG
-276 LILQSS
+276 LNLQAS
-282 LTTWALSVMKVCRG
+282 LTSWALSVMKVCRG
-296 RMSDLFRDL
+296 RISDLFRDL
-305 LNEPAEFE
+305 LGEPAEFE

-325 FLAACDEVEGK
+325 FLASCDEVEGK
-336 VGQQQLQPE
+336 VGQQQLQQE
-345 QVSVTETPG
+345 VGLVESPG

-395 DMLRFGGSTAL
+395 DMLRFGETTAL

-453 ADLLGIGHG
+453 ADLLGIGHS

-499 RIRAHIQA
+499 RIRAHLQS
-507 LCDSS
+507 LCDGS

-527 EYIGEGRFQGVVVR
+527 DYIGEGQFHGVVVR

-552 DQLLDVLEDSKQAGR
+552 DQLLDVLEDAKQAGR

-619 RANAWRYASTQPAVN
+619 RANAWRYASTQPAIN

-663 TYIECYPRDIRMNSS
+663 TYIECYPKDIRMNTS

-689 RFFSRVHR
+689 RFFSRVQR

>member
-1 MSGRESSAFSEE
+1 MSGEGHSTFTGE
-13 IHYLAHEEARPGQ
+13 IRYLAHDKARPGQ
-26 LEMIQDCLAAL
+26 LEMIQDCLKAL
-37 RAGGHHLA
+37 HSGGHHLA

-64 ARTANGPR
+64 ARSANGPR

-94 NARRPPQEKVRLVD
+94 NARGSPQEKVRLVD
-108 MVGQSNMCVQPFA
+108 MVGQSSMCVQPFA
-121 NESPPLFS
+121 KETPALFS
-129 LLCSQARSQRT
+129 LLCNQARSQRT
-140 CKPYLTQAPGLRQ
+140 CKPYYTQAPGLKQ

-167 MAQTHSE
+167 MASTHSE

-215 AMEVDLSDLIVIVD
+215 AMEVDLSDLIVIID

-266 ESAASLGTDG
+266 EAAASIATDG
-276 LILQSS
+276 LVVKSS
-282 LTTWALSVMKVCRG
+282 LATWALQVMKACRG

-305 LNEPAEFE
+305 LSEPAEFE
-313 ERRVDM
+313 ERRVEM
-319 ERLRNI
+319 VRLQNI

-336 VGQQQLQPE
+336 TGQQVLQPE
-345 QVSVTETPG
+345 QANVVESPG
-354 QGLDRLKILRDV
+354 SGLDRLKILRDV

-375 ADDENPNIDIDAH
+375 ADEENPNIDIDAH

-395 DMLRFGGSTAL
+395 DMLRFGQGTAL

-453 ADLLGIGHG
+453 ADLLGIGQQ
-462 KTTSRQYDSPFAS
+462 KTTSRQYNSPFAS
-475 QRRPIVVAK
+475 QRRPIIVAK
-484 DVTTRYQDRSYENTQ
+484 DVTTRYQDRTYENTQ

-552 DQLLDVLEDSKQAGR
+552 DQLLDVLEDAKQAGR

-619 RANAWRYASTQPAVN
+619 RANAWRYASTQPAIN
-634 AILQAMGRPIR
+634 SILQAMGRPIR

-652 ILLLDK
+652 VLLLDK

-663 TYIECYPRDIRMNSS
+663 TYIECYPKDIRMNTT